1 MVTVRVC
8 SKQAKN
14 KLESVVFT
22 NKIGKNSRYFV
33 GVFNK
38 TIIPL
43 VLVGYEMI
51 IANSYPTGTR
61 GIIVYYNPVIT
72 TQTTLKNFS
81 LTGAD
86 GACCLSGFFRFS
98 LSAIC

>member
-1 MVTVRVC
+1 MVTIRVC
-8 SKQAKN
+8 L
-14 KLESVVFT
+14 KLKISRKSVVFP
-22 NKIGKNSRYFV
+22 NKVGKNSRHFV
-33 GVFNK
+33 AVFNK

-51 IANSYPTGTR
+51 IANSHPTGTC
-61 GIIVYYNPVIT
+61 GIIVYYNSVIT
-72 TQTTLKNFS
+72 TQTTLKKFS